1 MRPNELALRIMAQR
15 KKLGLTQA
23 EAADLVGLKQKTI
36 SAIENHPERVR
47 VDTLLRVLSA
57 INLDLQLI
65 DKEDKL
71 KSIKESWKE
80 EW

>member
-80 EW
+80 E